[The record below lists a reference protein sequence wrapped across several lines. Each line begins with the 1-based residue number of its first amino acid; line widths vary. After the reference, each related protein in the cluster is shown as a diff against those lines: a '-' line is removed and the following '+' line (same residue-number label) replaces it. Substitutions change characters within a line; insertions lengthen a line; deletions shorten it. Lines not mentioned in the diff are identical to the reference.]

1 MFEFRKGD
9 VIEILKDT
17 PELTNHEA
25 RHGTKASDWAVGLVE
40 RTQVKGSF
48 PLNCVYAIPCVERP
62 PEEFLVNQSCNTVFL
77 TQAVTSIVRCTN
89 VFGLVICTS
98 GFFLE
103 NVLQH
108 DEGELRD
115 SASNARSCRHL
126 TRDDWSSQQVRK
138 GNARLNIFTQL
149 HFLRF
154 HLP

>member
-62 PEEFLVNQSCNTVFL
+62 PEEFLVNQSCNTIFHTKFL
-77 TQAVTSIVRCTN
+77 PFPYVYT
-89 VFGLVICTS
+89 GICNLDLYFR
-98 GFFLE
+98 FF
-103 NVLQH
+103 
-108 DEGELRD
+108 
-115 SASNARSCRHL
+115 S
-126 TRDDWSSQQVRK
+126 RK
-138 GNARLNIFTQL
+138 CFTT
-149 HFLRF
+149 
-154 HLP
+154 